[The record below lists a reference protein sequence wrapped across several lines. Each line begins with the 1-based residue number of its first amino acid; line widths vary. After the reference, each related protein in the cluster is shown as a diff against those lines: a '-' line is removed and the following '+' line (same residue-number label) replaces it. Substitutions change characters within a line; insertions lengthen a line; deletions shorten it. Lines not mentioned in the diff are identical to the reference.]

1 MGIYAERKI
10 GIWTCAA
17 ILTAAFVA
25 LYGVWMFVGPELMR
39 IEVNYAAAAAE
50 LAPKKPLP
58 MTIHGWSTPEC
69 MPFLPIA
76 ARLLCDL
83 TGMPMES
90 ALRGMSILMLGAGA
104 VLVYLAAGSRHS
116 PRAGMVAAAMY
127 LSCFLS
133 LGTAIE
139 GTPATTNAFFLG
151 AAQLVFFFYGIR
163 RSDWNR
169 AWIFSTLLV
178 TVGFLSGGFMVL
190 VFFVLPMF
198 FFRRPLSVSSK
209 FRRPGFAAAVVIVVL
224 TVLLWSGSFSSS
236 ARQVSVYDMW
246 WRQLSEVSL
255 GWRMLTFPFGVIF
268 WLLPWS
274 LIAWMPFCEALQS
287 LDRTPIYS
295 RYLRTLVFPS
305 LALLW
310 LLPEMGR
317 HGLFYALVP
326 LSVLTGRFYES
337 GVRRYG
343 VKLRRFMVIEE
354 IFMAV
359 VPLAIAAG
367 CFLPVVWLE
376 KFVSVEHSLN
386 FRQAVYFPTA
396 ALVIMTAALLLALYV
411 HWGREREP
419 VWMVILMA
427 SVASAL
433 FMNGL
438 LFPYKS
444 QDRSKRKLGSDV
456 RMAMGEAS
464 AGRTLYTRNIRNL
477 TGGLFYSKVSI
488 RRLDPTEELP
498 EGEEEIYLLSGEK
511 YPQSPGDNRYIWDNL
526 LSDDYDYNGHPLRLW
541 KGRPSRQRQNSA
553 ETSDGAVDQNSST
566 KVKPG
571 EK

>member
-10 GIWTCAA
+10 GIWSCAA
-17 ILTAAFVA
+17 IVTAAFAA
-25 LYGVWMFVGPELMR
+25 LYGIWLFVGPELMR
-39 IEVNYAAAAAE
+39 TEVNYAAAAAE
-50 LAPKKPLP
+50 LSPRKPLL
-58 MTIHGWSTPEC
+58 MTIHGWATPEC
-69 MPFLPIA
+69 MPLLPIS

-83 TGMPMES
+83 TGAPMES

-116 PRAGMVAAAMY
+116 PRAGIVAAAMY
-127 LSCFLS
+127 STCFLAM
-133 LGTAIE
+133 GTAIE
-139 GTPATTNAFFLG
+139 GTPATLNAFFLG

-169 AWIFSTLLV
+169 AWIFSALLATL
-178 TVGFLSGGFMVL
+178 GFLSGGFMVL
-190 VFFVLPMF
+190 VFFALPMF

-224 TVLLWSGSFSSS
+224 AVLLWSGAFSSS
-236 ARQVSVYDMW
+236 TRQISIYDMW

-255 GWRMLTFPFGVIF
+255 GWRLLTFPFGVIF

-274 LIAWMPFCEALQS
+274 LIAWMPFCVALQS
-287 LDRTPIYS
+287 MDKTPIYS
-295 RYLRTLVFPS
+295 RYLRTLAFSS

-317 HGLFYALVP
+317 YGLFYALMP
-326 LSVLTGRFYES
+326 LAVLTGRFYES
-337 GVRRYG
+337 GARRYG
-343 VKLRRFMVIEE
+343 IKLRRFMVIVE
-354 IFMAV
+354 IFMAT

-367 CFLPVVWLE
+367 CFLPEVWLE

-386 FRQAVYFPTA
+386 FRQTAYFPTT
-396 ALVIMTAALLLALYV
+396 ALVIMAAALLLAFYV

-419 VWMVILMA
+419 VWMVILTA

-438 LFPYKS
+438 VFPYKS
-444 QDRSKRKLGSDV
+444 QDRSKRMLGGDV
-456 RMAMGEAS
+456 QQVMGEAP

-477 TGGLFYSKVSI
+477 TGGLFYSKVPI
-488 RRLDPTEELP
+488 RRLEAAEELP

-511 YPQSPGDNRYIWDNL
+511 YPQSPGDNRYIWDNQFP
-526 LSDDYDYNGHPLRLW
+526 DDYVYNGHPLRLW
-541 KGRPSRQRQNSA
+541 KGRPSRARS
-553 ETSDGAVDQNSST
+553 TSGAPDGTSNNDSST

-571 EK
+571 GK